1 MNIITRAKAYFFN
14 ILLFFRDIVEDFLFV
29 KSEITVQLEKYQS
42 ENWQSFFS
50 PLEKN
55 NVLNFFSYENPEIMV
70 AIREIK
76 YSRNKKILESLVK
89 FSADQLASYIEENI
103 WTFSSKEGEN
113 KKIIFIPIPSH
124 KKRLREKGFN
134 QTEDIATML
143 TKNFPFD
150 STVEKNILNKNKNT
164 LHQTDL
170 SRKERLWNLTD
181 AFSAKIPAEFLHSYF
196 ILVDD
201 VTTTGSTLEEA
212 KKTLKRNGAKHVL
225 CFSLA
230 RSGE

>member
-1 MNIITRAKAYFFN
+1 
-14 ILLFFRDIVEDFLFV
+14 
-29 KSEITVQLEKYQS
+29 
-42 ENWQSFFS
+42 
-50 PLEKN
+50 
-55 NVLNFFSYENPEIMV
+55 
-70 AIREIK
+70 
-76 YSRNKKILESLVK
+76 
-89 FSADQLASYIEENI
+89 
-103 WTFSSKEGEN
+103 
-113 KKIIFIPIPSH
+113 
-124 KKRLREKGFN
+124 
-134 QTEDIATML
+134 ML